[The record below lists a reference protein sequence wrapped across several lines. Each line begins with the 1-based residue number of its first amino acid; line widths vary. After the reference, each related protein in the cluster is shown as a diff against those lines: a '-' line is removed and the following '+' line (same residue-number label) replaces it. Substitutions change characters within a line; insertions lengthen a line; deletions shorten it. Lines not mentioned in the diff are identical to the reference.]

1 MSIYD
6 DTVNVL
12 IATHID
18 AGGLITTPIDSTDC
32 ADTHVLDDTIDRLM
46 MLIYWSIL
54 QDWCYGVNLMML

>member
-1 MSIYD
+1 MNCSDMSIYD

-46 MLIYWSIL
+46 MLIY
-54 QDWCYGVNLMML
+54 